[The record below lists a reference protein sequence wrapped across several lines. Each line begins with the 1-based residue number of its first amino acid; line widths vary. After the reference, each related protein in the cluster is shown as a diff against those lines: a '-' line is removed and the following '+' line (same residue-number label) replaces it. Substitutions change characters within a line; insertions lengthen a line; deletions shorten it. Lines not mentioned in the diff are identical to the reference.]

1 MGAFKCNALAPCH
14 RHFPWSGC
22 LMARLSGFF
31 TAFNISVSPSFKNN
45 QFRFFSERFYTSAD
59 SFISKNEG
67 MAEVAIG
74 TRNDLTITGNA
85 SNVASQDMLSGNFTT
100 TYGGTTPLSGTM
112 QNTGGFQAAAYI
124 N

>member
-67 MAEVAIG
+67 MAETCRSNATIEPLRTLPG
-74 TRNDLTITGNA
+74 NIRNQKLPTGLKEALPVRLALTIF
-85 SNVASQDMLSGNFTT
+85 DRNF
-100 TYGGTTPLSGTM
+100 
-112 QNTGGFQAAAYI
+112 
-124 N
+124 

>member
-67 MAEVAIG
+67 MAEVLTSNGLSA
-74 TRNDLTITGNA
+74 NDPQRT
-85 SNVASQDMLSGNFTT
+85 SS
-100 TYGGTTPLSGTM
+100 
-112 QNTGGFQAAAYI
+112 AAYHVQEMPKI
-124 N
+124 SDLFLWAAGSWSLSITSHHE